1 MSLAPLRQAASLAL
15 SLLLCVSTP
24 AQQPQ
29 LSSTAPNAIVR
40 PDPKRAQKLV
50 ERGEK
55 AEADGHFDEALLAY
69 DEAARLAPQ
78 NLALFGRSAALRSRL
93 GRAHVERGAQVG
105 PVRNPPAYHRRPS
118 PCSAGAPRCAPASSA
133 NTWIVPSSWPWRAS
147 FRKPR
152 RSSTSRCASIPP
164 TKSWPSASRRWN

>member
-1 MSLAPLRQAASLAL
+1 MTLARLRQATSLLL
-15 SLLLCVSTP
+15 SLLLCLSTS
-24 AQQPQ
+24 AQLPQ

-78 NLALFGRSAALRSRL
+78 NLALFGRGAALRSRL
-93 GRAHVERGAQVG
+93 IREHVDRAD
-105 PVRNPPAYHRRPS
+105 
-118 PCSAGAPRCAPASSA
+118 
-133 NTWIVPSSWPWRAS
+133 
-147 FRKPR
+147 RK
-152 RSSTSRCASIPP
+152 STR
-164 TKSWPSASRRWN
+164 